1 MVVLD
6 RKRQRRRRA
15 RRAYAPLGATGRY
28 ESRPH
33 WADPP
38 PVRYARLLLP
48 VLVLPLMVAVI
59 WFVSR
64 GSMETVRV
72 ADSAEPRTEQPNAIG
87 FSSGLLGERTA
98 AARRLAAVS
107 DQRKAATPRKAA
119 PSRKVSSARRA
130 GRVERKP
137 TRTQRTRPQQTA
149 VVASATADASVSDEP
164 EVPATEPTTYTS
176 TRTTRPARSQTP
188 RVTKKPAKPAKRPR
202 PKETAPPIVVII
214 DPPETDESGTPPGDA
229 TEP

>member
-6 RKRQRRRRA
+6 RKRQRRRRS
-15 RRAYAPLGATGRY
+15 RRAHAPLGATGRY

-72 ADSAEPRTEQPNAIG
+72 ADSDESRTEQPNAIQL
-87 FSSGLLGERTA
+87 SSGTLGERTT
-98 AARRLAAVS
+98 AARGLGGVRADS
-107 DQRKAATPRKAA
+107 GGRKATS
-119 PSRKVSSARRA
+119 SRKVAPTRRA
-130 GRVERKP
+130 KSSRPAARAPRKP
-137 TRTQRTRPQQTA
+137 TRTRRPRPQQA
-149 VVASATADASVSDEP
+149 PVAASATAVSEP
-164 EVPATEPTTYTS
+164 DVPATEPTTYTP
-176 TRTTRPARSQTP
+176 TRTTTPSRSQAP
-188 RVTKKPAKPAKRPR
+188 RVTKKVKPAKRPR
-202 PKETAPPIVVII
+202 PKATAPPIVVII
-214 DPPETDESGTPPGDA
+214 DPPETDESGTPPGD
-229 TEP
+229 TTQP